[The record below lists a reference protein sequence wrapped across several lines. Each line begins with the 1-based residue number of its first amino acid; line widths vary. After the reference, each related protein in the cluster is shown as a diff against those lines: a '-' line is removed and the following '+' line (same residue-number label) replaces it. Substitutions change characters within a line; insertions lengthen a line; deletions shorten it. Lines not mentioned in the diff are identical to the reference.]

1 MKRFLLIL
9 LITGCTKAKVTE
21 SVVIDALPSTPVKQK
36 IIQKPLTKPDVYES
50 LSSRFRKT
58 EL

>member
-9 LITGCTKAKVTE
+9 LITGCTKAKVE
-21 SVVIDALPSTPVKQK
+21 EPINVNALPSTPVKQK

-58 EL
+58 RL